1 MAGAGDVLTEA
12 RGELRAAPPDAFV
25 ETRKQLAARLAAD
38 GHREE
43 AAELRKERRP
53 QLGAWGVNQLVD
65 AAAQELVDLIEV
77 SDRLAELL
85 GDSLDGDAAV
95 ELRESMRER
104 QQLLQELADRA
115 DAAMR
120 AAGHPGHR
128 DEMLATIDAASM
140 DDTYRTELLD
150 GRLAKVLP
158 PPARFGP
165 VGHRRVAGGR
175 EAGGSRRSAG
185 RRAGDRAAP
194 GSRRRRADARGA
206 TTKEEQH
213 ERERQEREDA
223 RVAQRIERATEVVS
237 ERSAEAEVAAAER
250 ETADRRAKSP
260 RRGWRVPKRTSRP
273 PRRRAAARRAVA
285 GAGPGQ
291 GGPGGREACSRRG
304 RAPRGGWISRP
315 ASTCAGIGG

>member
-1 MAGAGDVLTEA
+1 VAGAGDVLTEA
-12 RGELRAAPPDAFV
+12 RGELRAAAPDAFV

-95 ELRESMRER
+95 ELREAMRER

-115 DAAMR
+115 DAGMR

-140 DDTYRTELLD
+140 DDVHRAELLD
-150 GRLAKVLP
+150 GRLVKVLP

-165 VGHRRVAGGR
+165 AVMAASPAESRPREPRRAPAVAPVTELRPARSDAPADAPSRTAQQEHERREREDARTAQRIQRATEIVSQRSAEAGVAAAERQTADRAREVAAARVASAEADLAAARDELRRAEQSLIRARGKEDQAAEKLARAEDALR
-175 EAGGSRRSAG
+175 EAGGS
-185 RRAGDRAAP
+185 P
-194 GSRRRRADARGA
+194 G
-206 TTKEEQH
+206 
-213 ERERQEREDA
+213 
-223 RVAQRIERATEVVS
+223 
-237 ERSAEAEVAAAER
+237 
-250 ETADRRAKSP
+250 
-260 RRGWRVPKRTSRP
+260 
-273 PRRRAAARRAVA
+273 
-285 GAGPGQ
+285 
-291 GGPGGREACSRRG
+291 
-304 RAPRGGWISRP
+304 
-315 ASTCAGIGG
+315 

>member
-1 MAGAGDVLTEA
+1 VAGAGDLLTEA

-77 SDRLAELL
+77 GDRLAELL

-95 ELRESMRER
+95 ELREAMRER

-115 DAAMR
+115 DTAMR
-120 AAGHPGHR
+120 AAGHSGHR

-140 DDTYRTELLD
+140 DETHRAELLD

-165 VGHRRVAGGR
+165 VAASPVEATPR
-175 EAGGSRRSAG
+175 E
-185 RRAGDRAAP
+185 
-194 GSRRRRADARGA
+194 RRRAPSIAPVTELRPA
-206 TTKEEQH
+206 
-213 ERERQEREDA
+213 REDA
-223 RVAQRIERATEVVS
+223 RVALRIERATEVVS
-237 ERSAEAEVAAAER
+237 QRSAEAEAAAAER
-250 ETADRRAKSP
+250 ETAEQAHEA
-260 RRGWRVPKRTSRP
+260 
-273 PRRRAAARRAVA
+273 AAARVASAEADLAAAREEVRRTEQSVARARGMEDQATEKLARAEDALRNA
-285 GAGPGQ
+285 GGD
-291 GGPGGREACSRRG
+291 
-304 RAPRGGWISRP
+304 
-315 ASTCAGIGG
+315 T